1 MSNNDINEES
11 INKNIENTAIPFI
24 TFNQTTKKFIINED
38 AKTILSN
45 PKYKKIG
52 IISLV
57 GKYRTGKSFLLN
69 RVLINNNKNLN
80 TTNENDSTKNTENNN
95 NNNENNTADNSNADS
110 QKKISSNSLG
120 FDVGPTI
127 NPCTKGIWLWSTPL
141 MISNTHSKDE
151 EFPVF
156 IIDTEG
162 LGAYDEEINHDSK
175 IFLIAILLSSLF
187 IYNSFGTIDETALN
201 NLSLIVNLSKSL
213 KLRENSNSK
222 KNSNLFNDIEN
233 DDSNVDL
240 NKYFPVMLW
249 ILRDFI
255 LKLEDQEGNVI
266 TAKQYLENALTEQKG
281 NTSSIIEKN
290 IVRKLIKKFFP
301 ERDCFPM
308 VRPLE
313 NEIELQN
320 LNHLPDEKIRPEF
333 LEQCVILRN
342 KILMKVRPKNFN
354 GKNLSGENLIN
365 YLNNIIE
372 SINKGS
378 IPVIEDS
385 WKYVINNELM
395 KSIQE
400 YVEIY
405 RKKIK
410 DFQEQNFNEKNDYFH
425 LLKEFNQNLIEQL
438 KNNFIE
444 ENKHKFENNSN
455 DENNN
460 INDNNNE
467 YVEKLVSNL
476 QNEFKKIN
484 ESNISLFKEKYIQI
498 FDSELSKIID
508 SNINNNKNENHIQF
522 INELL
527 QLKDKV
533 DNLIPDFSLKNNISF
548 DKIIS
553 TIKKYIEDIFIKK
566 INSIEKNFNTL
577 KNENEILTMKN
588 NDLNNEYNKDKIEFK
603 NTVDKYNEMLIEYKL
618 KNKSFEEKIKNFE
631 NEKKIL
637 KENNDINISNINKEN
652 ESKNEK
658 MYIEINKLKNE
669 IKSKEEEILLN
680 KLNNEKVS
688 ALNVQKIN
696 FLEKE
701 VENWK
706 NRNNDL
712 NKEFKELKNNN
723 LNLSNE
729 NEKLKNEI
737 LNLQLKDNNN
747 NNNNENNNT
756 NNNNIN
762 KKTESLNNSMLINIL
777 KDTSKIKEM
786 LFKLFNNKNGN
797 LNNEIDDN
805 FYNTF
810 SANSRVFKNNVINN
824 NNNINF
830 SEKKTSNEI
839 YKRNNINLNNN
850 NSNNII
856 NKTFNHKSIDY
867 NNNNNNNNNFSNFN
881 SNNTNTNNLMNIINN
896 NNNNDINDDN
906 NYDINNNN
914 NNDINN
920 NINNNLINNIN
931 NNNNNSEN
939 LDNQQSYKNNILK
952 TEINNNNNNILYI
965 PHNKINNNNNIN
977 SKPLKTAQNINIFNN
992 NNNYLNNNNL
1002 NTNPNINMNN
1012 INKIYNSYKNNI
1024 NNNNNNN
1031 NNYNNNNISN
1041 NNNNFN
1047 NNNNILINICGSK
1060 LKKDENDKPFIDYLI
1075 EVKKNNEV
1083 WRLHKKFIQFAIL
1096 NKNIKNI
1103 IKDKIPQSESIF
1115 NNIINDQKVFHE
1127 NKISQ
1132 LDKYI
1137 KDLLNINGIE
1147 KIESFRNFFELDENR
1162 LNKNGNFKNNCNS
1175 SSISSNNNT
1184 FINNNNNDINNNV
1197 NVNNFNKNNIN
1208 KNKSSIRKNTNMN
1221 IKKNNIKK

>member
-1 MSNNDINEES
+1 MSDNNDINEEN

-24 TFNQTTKKFIINED
+24 TFNQNTKKFIINED

-52 IISLV
+52 VISLV

-69 RVLINNNKNLN
+69 RVLINNNKNFN
-80 TTNENDSTKNTENNN
+80 PNSTTNENDSTKNVSENN
-95 NNNENNTADNSNADS
+95 NNNENNTPDNNNIENS
-110 QKKISSNSLG
+110 KKISSLNSFG

-187 IYNSFGTIDETALN
+187 IYNSFGTIDENALN

-213 KLRENSNSK
+213 KLRTDNSNSK
-222 KNSNLFNDIEN
+222 KNQTDSNLFNDIEN

-333 LEQCVILRN
+333 LEQCLILRN

-400 YVEIY
+400 YVENY

-410 DFQEQNFNEKNDYFH
+410 QFQEQNFNEKNDYFH
-425 LLKEFNQNLIEQL
+425 LLKDFNQQLIEQL

-444 ENKHKFENNSN
+444 ENKHKFENNNSN

-460 INDNNNE
+460 NDSYINNE

-476 QNEFKKIN
+476 QNEYKQIN

-508 SNINNNKNENHIQF
+508 SNINTNKNENHIQF

-553 TIKKYIEDIFIKK
+553 TIKKYIEEIFIKK

-577 KNENEILTMKN
+577 KNENEILSMKN

-631 NEKKIL
+631 NEKKII
-637 KENNDINISNINKEN
+637 KENNDINISNINKKFNTPFQIQLKKREYQ
-652 ESKNEK
+652 KNLINRK
-658 MYIEINKLKNE
+658 INKKFPHIEINRDNKNVFS
-669 IKSKEEEILLN
+669 IFKRNQSCCSFN
-680 KLNNEKVS
+680 
-688 ALNVQKIN
+688 IN
-696 FLEKE
+696 RI
-701 VENWK
+701 NDSI
-706 NRNNDL
+706 NND
-712 NKEFKELKNNN
+712 
-723 LNLSNE
+723 S
-729 NEKLKNEI
+729 I
-737 LNLQLKDNNN
+737 
-747 NNNNENNNT
+747 NT
-756 NNNNIN
+756 HRP
-762 KKTESLNNSMLINIL
+762 
-777 KDTSKIKEM
+777 
-786 LFKLFNNKNGN
+786 NNK
-797 LNNEIDDN
+797 
-805 FYNTF
+805 Y
-810 SANSRVFKNNVINN
+810 
-824 NNNINF
+824 
-830 SEKKTSNEI
+830 
-839 YKRNNINLNNN
+839 
-850 NSNNII
+850 
-856 NKTFNHKSIDY
+856 
-867 NNNNNNNNNFSNFN
+867 
-881 SNNTNTNNLMNIINN
+881 
-896 NNNNDINDDN
+896 
-906 NYDINNNN
+906 
-914 NNDINN
+914 
-920 NINNNLINNIN
+920 NIN
-931 NNNNNSEN
+931 NNNYKQNKNFIYSIYSEN
-939 LDNQQSYKNNILK
+939 NLK
-952 TEINNNNNNILYI
+952 SINDYFIKKCYSTKIRKKIRPNCYY
-965 PHNKINNNNNIN
+965 NKIN
-977 SKPLKTAQNINIFNN
+977 
-992 NNNYLNNNNL
+992 
-1002 NTNPNINMNN
+1002 
-1012 INKIYNSYKNNI
+1012 
-1024 NNNNNNN
+1024 
-1031 NNYNNNNISN
+1031 
-1041 NNNNFN
+1041 
-1047 NNNNILINICGSK
+1047 
-1060 LKKDENDKPFIDYLI
+1060 LKKFDK
-1075 EVKKNNEV
+1075 
-1083 WRLHKKFIQFAIL
+1083 Q
-1096 NKNIKNI
+1096 
-1103 IKDKIPQSESIF
+1103 
-1115 NNIINDQKVFHE
+1115 
-1127 NKISQ
+1127 
-1132 LDKYI
+1132 
-1137 KDLLNINGIE
+1137 LLNL
-1147 KIESFRNFFELDENR
+1147 EL
-1162 LNKNGNFKNNCNS
+1162 NS
-1175 SSISSNNNT
+1175 IQYN
-1184 FINNNNNDINNNV
+1184 
-1197 NVNNFNKNNIN
+1197 
-1208 KNKSSIRKNTNMN
+1208 
-1221 IKKNNIKK
+1221 